1 MKTIVRWVLI
11 PIAMLAGAGCTK
23 IVLVPVSSCPAPP
36 VITMPVL
43 MVDTLAPQATT
54 QDKLHA
60 IKMDYGTLRRELE
73 ACIMIVDGYRK
84 TDALKL
90 SETEK

>member
-1 MKTIVRWVLI
+1 MKTIVQWVLI
-11 PIAMLAGAGCTK
+11 SIIMCAGAGCTK
-23 IVLVPVSSCPAPP
+23 TVLVPVSSCPAPPP

-43 MVDTLAPQATT
+43 MVDTLPPQATT

-73 ACIMIVDGYRK
+73 ACIVIVDGYK
-84 TDALKL
+84 KAEPKL
-90 SETEK
+90 EPQN